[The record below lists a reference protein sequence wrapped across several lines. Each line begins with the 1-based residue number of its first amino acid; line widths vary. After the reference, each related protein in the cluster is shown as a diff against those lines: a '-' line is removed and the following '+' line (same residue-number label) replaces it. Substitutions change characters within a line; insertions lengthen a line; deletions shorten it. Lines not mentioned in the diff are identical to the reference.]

1 MMRLSNRPHVNR
13 LWVGAWVVMLAGC
26 NLAPEYKQPESPVP
40 GQFPEQQLLSYN
52 AQTGVM
58 TGQRVLARDV
68 TEQGGDAADIV
79 WQDFFQDPPL
89 KTLIGI
95 ALRNNRDLQLAV
107 ARMDEAQ
114 ALWGIQRGEMF
125 PTLGAG
131 ITGAR
136 QMGPVP
142 GVSSNVITSQ
152 YAAGIA
158 VTAFEL
164 DLFGRLRNLTEVAFQ
179 QYLATAEGARAV
191 QITLVADTAVQYF
204 RWRMASLL
212 LDLTRQTLESRQR
225 SYRLVNARFG
235 NGIASELDVV
245 QAKTLVD
252 SAAADLARYTR
263 DEQLAR
269 NALAVLLGQPVPLD
283 LPKGLPFED
292 IELLARIPAG
302 MPADLIVNRPDI
314 RAAENLLL
322 AANANIGAARAAF
335 LPNISLTGNLGTAS
349 SSLGGLFKSGRGAWA
364 FTPSITTPIFTGGS
378 LQAGLEQAKASQ
390 RAALATY
397 DQRVQQAFREVAD
410 ALAGE
415 ASLQAQFAA
424 RRAQL
429 NAAEQ
434 FLRLSNA
441 RFFNGVNS
449 FLDVQIAEIQV
460 FSARQQM
467 VMTAFETVSNRVNL
481 YKAVGGG
488 FDPSALKSDITEPLT
503 VVDQKS

>member
-1 MMRLSNRPHVNR
+1 MMRLFAQYCLSR
-13 LWVGAWVVMLAGC
+13 LGMGVLAVMLVGC
-26 NLAPEYKQPESPVP
+26 NLAPDYKQPERPVP
-40 GQFPEQQLLSYN
+40 DQFPDQRQLSYN
-52 AQTGVM
+52 AKTGVM
-58 TGQRVLARDV
+58 SEQVVQARDL
-68 TEQGGDAADIV
+68 TAQGGDAAAMV

-95 ALRNNRDLQLAV
+95 ALQNNRDLQLAV

-114 ALWGIQRGEMF
+114 AIWGIQRGEMF

-131 ITGAR
+131 VTGAR

-142 GVSSNVITSQ
+142 GGSSNIITSQ

-164 DLFGRLRNLTEVAFQ
+164 DLFGRLRNLTEAAFQ

-263 DEQLAR
+263 DEQVAR
-269 NALAVLLGQPVPLD
+269 NALAVLIGQPVPSD
-283 LPKGLPFED
+283 LPAGLPFDD
-292 IELLARIPAG
+292 IQRLANIPAG
-302 MPADLIVNRPDI
+302 LPSDLIVNRPDI

-349 SSLGGLFKSGRGAWA
+349 SSLGGLFKSGSGAWA

-378 LQAGLEQAKASQ
+378 LQAGLEQAKASE
-390 RAALATY
+390 RAAVATY
-397 DQRVQQAFREVAD
+397 EQRVQQAFREVAD

-424 RRAQL
+424 RRAEL
-429 NAAEQ
+429 ASAEQ

-467 VMTAFETVSNRVNL
+467 VMAAFETVSNRVNL
-481 YKAVGGG
+481 YKAIGGG
-488 FDPSALKSDITEPLT
+488 FDPSAVKSQITEPMS